1 MCHDSDIK
9 LSVLVTREEYCEAV
23 AHEKRKSRRHIVPL
37 FNVISAV
44 LIILGFAGL
53 FFGDNISLSPAAA
66 FCLILSGLVAACY
79 DGIFAPVFDKA
90 AAAREFNEKPDLHY
104 ATTYTIKDDLIVIKN
119 EWVQGK
125 ISISQLTRWSETPTL
140 FIMAVGRELSI
151 SIPKRLLTPEQQ
163 NKLRQ
168 ILHTDSGGSKTI

>member
-23 AHEKRKSRRHIVPL
+23 AHEKKKSRRHIVPL

-53 FFGDNISLSPAAA
+53 FFGENILMSPPAAL
-66 FCLILSGLVAACY
+66 CLVLSGLIAACY
-79 DGIFAPVFDKA
+79 DGVFAPVFDKA

-104 ATTYTIKDDLIVIKN
+104 ATTYTFKDDLIVIKN
-119 EWVQGK
+119 EWVQGQ
-125 ISISQLTRWSETPTL
+125 ILISQLTRWSETPTL
-140 FIMAVGRELSI
+140 FIMVVGRDLSI

-163 NKLRQ
+163 NKLRNT
-168 ILHTDSGGSKTI
+168 LNSGS